1 MDKEYIRKR
10 ISTLRDAKGISAS
23 KLSRDIG
30 QNKDYIGH
38 IEKGKALPSL
48 ENFLEICQCLDISCG
63 DFFDDKTEYPIQYK
77 ELFNLLNKL
86 DSIDLATIIEFI
98 KFVVIKKK

>member
-1 MDKEYIRKR
+1 MDKDYIRKR

-38 IEKGKALPSL
+38 IEKGKALPSM
-48 ENFLEICQCLDISCG
+48 ENFLSICEYLGISCS
-63 DFFDDKTEYPIQYK
+63 DFFDDKTNYPIQYK
-77 ELFNLLNKL
+77 ELFNELDKL
-86 DSIDLATIIEFI
+86 DSIDLEKVIDFI
-98 KFVVIKKK
+98 KFVVRSKK